1 MRKSKRYR
9 RMQEREYE
17 AVLFSLKER
26 HPWLVRQV
34 FEPAPGHLSL
44 VEHLIEQMECLL
56 SSAVLKR
63 RGTLCVTQIRDRLAA
78 YYQLPSDHAAAPA
91 VMELIAETKNLSLHH
106 CPVCGV
112 PVSGNG
118 TSPQRCERHENQLGL
133 FAEDLRPSQQQKIDE
148 EGLRQVVRDLGKLTA
163 EDTRPFVKEGEG
175 VQQTT
180 EEGKAPTTDPVETEQ
195 RPTIVFLDGVGLE
208 AFVDRH
214 RPKSDEKLRRA
225 QAIRER
231 IKRAGHERR
240 QLGLLPLDWEAL
252 MDDFEAAFPN
262 FRELAEVLR
271 DHFAL
276 SSLGDRRAN
285 WPPVLLVGPAGIGKT
300 EAARWL
306 ADWISLPF
314 RVFDM
319 ASTQSSSPLAGS
331 EAFWNNSEPGTLFE
345 LLAYQPL
352 ANPVVVLDELD
363 KVGRQQYDPLAALY
377 TLLEPRSAR
386 NFIDLSIRDFSI
398 DASHVNWIATA
409 NELTSIPDP
418 ILSRLTVLHIPSPT
432 PKQVGSIAQ
441 SIYAR
446 LRDEASWGNAF
457 IDKLDIDVLEKLQTL
472 DPRSLGLALRRAL
485 GAAARDGR
493 GIVQVNDITL
503 PTDANNRGMGFIRDG
518 LN

>member
-9 RMQEREYE
+9 RLREQEYE
-17 AVLFSLKER
+17 TVLASLKER

-34 FEPAPGHLSL
+34 CEPAPGHLPL
-44 VEHLIEQMECLL
+44 VEHLIVQMECLL
-56 SSAVLKR
+56 PLAVLKR
-63 RGTLCVTQIRDRLAA
+63 RGTLCVTQTRDRLVAH
-78 YYQLPSDHAAAPA
+78 YQLPSDHAAAHA
-91 VMELIAETKNLSLHH
+91 VMDLIVQTKHLSLQH

-118 TSPQRCERHENQLGL
+118 TSYQRCQRHEKQPGL
-133 FAEDLRPSQQQKIDE
+133 FVEDLRRSRQQKIVE
-148 EGLRQVVRDLGKLTA
+148 EGVQQVVRDLGKLTF
-163 EDTRPFVKEGEG
+163 EDTRPFAQEGGCVE
-175 VQQTT
+175 QTS
-180 EEGKAPTTDPVETEQ
+180 EEREATSTDSAGTEQ
-195 RPTIVFLDGVGLE
+195 RPTIIFLDGAGLE

-214 RPKSDEKLRRA
+214 RPKSDDKLRRA

-240 QLGLLPLDWEAL
+240 QLGLLPLDWEVL

-262 FRELAEVLR
+262 FKELAEVLR
-271 DHFAL
+271 DHCSL
-276 SSLGDRRAN
+276 SALGDRRAN
-285 WPPVLLVGPAGIGKT
+285 WPAVLLVGPAGIGKT

-306 ADWISLPF
+306 ADQMSLPF
-314 RVFDM
+314 RVMDM

-363 KVGRQQYDPLAALY
+363 KVGRQPYDPLAALY

-409 NELTSIPDP
+409 NDLASIPGP

-432 PKQVGSIAQ
+432 PKQVGSIAE

-446 LRDEASWGNAF
+446 LRDEASWGHAF
-457 IDKLDIDVLEKLQTL
+457 AEKLDIGVLEKLQTL

-503 PTDANNRGMGFIRDG
+503 PTDANTRGMGFIRDG
-518 LN
+518 